1 MGLYDRDYYRDEGD
15 GSWSEWL
22 DQRGAIVIIA
32 VTCAVFFL
40 QLLTVPK
47 SDPATAEESRKQ
59 PVEQQRFERY
69 DPVRRSADLYPPA
82 IVKGEV
88 WRMLTGFWVHD
99 LRQVI
104 SFLFGMIIIYMIGR
118 QLETIIGGKEL
129 LVVYLVAGLAT
140 MLLLFIGKLLSRY
153 AFAGVA
159 LWPFDFESAA
169 CGSAG
174 PVAAVVMLFALKFW
188 DQPLRLFGESTMPTW
203 GFVGLFFGLSFV
215 LKLALPERAELIAT
229 ELFGILAAWTYHKAG
244 WRLSE
249 SIQLPGGSASDRQR
263 TRLKLVP
270 APDDADDE
278 HTDSD
283 PVEPVIMRTTKR
295 AEAVDE
301 QLEAKLDRVL
311 DKVSR
316 SGRDSLTADE
326 QSILLRASEVYKRR
340 RGH

>member
-1 MGLYDRDYYRDEGD
+1 
-15 GSWSEWL
+15 
-22 DQRGAIVIIA
+22 
-32 VTCAVFFL
+32 
-40 QLLTVPK
+40 
-47 SDPATAEESRKQ
+47 
-59 PVEQQRFERY
+59 
-69 DPVRRSADLYPPA
+69 
-82 IVKGEV
+82 
-88 WRMLTGFWVHD
+88 
-99 LRQVI
+99 
-104 SFLFGMIIIYMIGR
+104 
-118 QLETIIGGKEL
+118 
-129 LVVYLVAGLAT
+129 
-140 MLLLFIGKLLSRY
+140 LFIGKLLSRY

-159 LWPFDFESAA
+159 VWPFDFESAS

-188 DQPLRLFGESTMPTW
+188 DEPLRLFGESTMPTW

-215 LKLALPERAELIAT
+215 LKLALPDRAELIAT
-229 ELFGILAAWTYHKAG
+229 ELFGILAAWIYHKAG

-249 SIQLPGGSASDRQR
+249 SLRLPSGSESGRQR

-270 APDDADDE
+270 APDDADEE
-278 HTDSD
+278 HADSE
-283 PVEPVIMRTTKR
+283 PVEPVIVRTTKR
-295 AEAVDE
+295 SEAVDE